1 MSSSFAFPA
10 MIFSVILGQ
19 FTNIYVW
26 YALQFQLVIRYYHH
40 KKETSRSRVRTA
52 QDAMRSVNYPIV
64 LSDLYTAESSLQTI
78 I

>member
-10 MIFSVILGQ
+10 MIFSVILCQ

-52 QDAMRSVNYPIV
+52 QDAMRSVNPIV
-64 LSDLYTAESSLQTI
+64 LSDLYTAGSSLQTI